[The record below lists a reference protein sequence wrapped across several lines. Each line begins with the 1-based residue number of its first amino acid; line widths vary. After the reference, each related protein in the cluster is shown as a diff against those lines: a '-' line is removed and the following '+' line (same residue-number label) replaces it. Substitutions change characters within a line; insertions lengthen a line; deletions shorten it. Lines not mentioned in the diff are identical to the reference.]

1 MRRVLSLLLTVAM
14 MLSLVVVAGAAES
27 GKVDLVIEPKAT
39 YTANVV
45 QFDVKLVPQNVT
57 EIGAFQF
64 TLTAQ
69 NCTIDRVVY
78 LNNGE
83 DGTQSGGL
91 QFYKEKVGA
100 EDFVNG
106 YFEKFGG
113 EITSNKTVYKFLAA
127 GTARSEYTYG
137 GKTYPAHIWTNPT
150 ETLILTLQVTMNDGA
165 KNCSLAVDTTAGS
178 SGRFTVG
185 QSVDVGNGKY
195 EVKDACTGVATS
207 NEYSTGASY
216 EITPVGKG
224 ANIPTCTLEGTNLT
238 VTYSL
243 PCAVAYST
251 DGGATYT
258 RISATS
264 ASDGSYVYD
273 LSAVPANAKIIVVV
287 KGDVNGD
294 GKVNSKDVTRLRQN
308 IKSPATYPLDEGMTE
323 AANVNGDSKVNGKDV
338 TRLRQ
343 YIKSPN
349 SYPLG

>member
-1 MRRVLSLLLTVAM
+1 MRRVLSLLLTAAM
-14 MLSLVVVAGAAES
+14 VLSLLVVAGADQQTVTLKTAKSVNGSE
-27 GKVDLVIEPKAT
+27 VT
-39 YTANVV
+39 YTFTLDATGTKGVGALS
-45 QFDVKLVPQNVT
+45 FDVKTTNLTFKANSDVYNEVLDTTFRPGVAGVQDGSYGFHT
-57 EIGAFQF
+57 E
-64 TLTAQ
+64 T
-69 NCTIDRVVY
+69 NR
-78 LNNGE
+78 
-83 DGTQSGGL
+83 
-91 QFYKEKVGA
+91 
-100 EDFVNG
+100 FV
-106 YFEKFGG
+106 
-113 EITSNKTVYKFLAA
+113 A
-127 GTARSEYTYG
+127 YG
-137 GKTYPAHIWTNPT
+137 G
-150 ETLILTLQVTMNDGA
+150 DGA
-165 KNCSLAVDTTAGS
+165 KDGTRLLKDSVQLVSLTYTIDDAANYSLEVTEFKACYSGAEAMTTNKYNCEIAPITDSGSAG
-178 SGRFTVG
+178 
-185 QSVDVGNGKY
+185 DYN
-195 EVKDACTGVATS
+195 
-207 NEYSTGASY
+207 
-216 EITPVGKG
+216 ITPVGKG
-224 ANIPTCTLEGTNLT
+224 DNTPAYEVEDTNLT